1 MYDIYQIMGG
11 ETLDSIANK
20 YNINKE
26 VIEELN
32 PNSTFVPGTNIVV
45 PTINRYFEVY
55 TIKDGDTLYEI
66 ARRYNTDYNLLAL
79 LNGLNVNDYIYP
91 NTNIIVP
98 KKDVKYYITKDND
111 TLFSVVK
118 LLGASLGSMI
128 RQNNNLYLKEGQLIV
143 YDE

>member
-11 ETLDSIANK
+11 ETLDSIASK
-20 YNINKE
+20 YNISKE
-26 VIEELN
+26 ILEKIN
-32 PNSTFVPGTNIVV
+32 PNSTFMPGTNIVI

-91 NTNIIVP
+91 NTTIVVP
-98 KKDVKYYITKDND
+98 KKDIKYYITTDND
-111 TLFSVVK
+111 TILSVSR
-118 LLGASLGSMI
+118 LLNANLGNML

-143 YDE
+143 YDN